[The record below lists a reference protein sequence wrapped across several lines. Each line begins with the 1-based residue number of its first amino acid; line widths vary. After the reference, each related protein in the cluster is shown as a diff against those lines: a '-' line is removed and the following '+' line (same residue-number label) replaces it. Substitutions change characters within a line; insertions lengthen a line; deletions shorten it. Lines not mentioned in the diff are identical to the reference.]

1 MTVKLLEELN
11 DFEKLSLIP
20 ISYSRLNTLDMC
32 EAKYFFSYIL
42 KEPQVFGAAATLGN
56 ILHKVLEEKLE
67 PNETIDKS
75 QLNDY
80 IDEYHKHIPNYD
92 PNNEIPDDLLIAGET
107 MLIEFIDR
115 HNGESFAI
123 EEKEKGFSL
132 VIGNALIS
140 GYIDRVDIVE
150 DKLYITD
157 YKSGKREE
165 AQKNI
170 HRNIQ
175 LGIYALAMD
184 KLYPG
189 KEIYA
194 SLYYLRSGKQKGHL
208 FTRDDL
214 QQIETLI
221 IGLVDKLINKNNFSY
236 TGNKFICNFCDY
248 AVNGTC
254 SVGAKRVSS

>member
-1 MTVKLLEELN
+1 MAVKLLQELN

-67 PNETIDKS
+67 PNEKIEKD
-75 QLNDY
+75 QLSDY

-92 PNNEIPDDLLIAGET
+92 PNSEIPDDLLIAGET
-107 MLIEFIDR
+107 MLVEFIDR
-115 HNGESFAI
+115 HSGESFAI

-132 VIGNALIS
+132 VVGNALIS
-140 GYIDRVDIVE
+140 GYIDRVDIIG

-208 FTRDDL
+208 FTKDDL
-214 QQIETLI
+214 QQVEMLI
-221 IGLVDKLINKNNFSY
+221 IELVNKLINKNNFSY
-236 TGNKFICNFCDY
+236 TPNSFICSFCDY
-248 AVNGTC
+248 AQNGVC
-254 SVGAKRVSS
+254 SVGAKRVH